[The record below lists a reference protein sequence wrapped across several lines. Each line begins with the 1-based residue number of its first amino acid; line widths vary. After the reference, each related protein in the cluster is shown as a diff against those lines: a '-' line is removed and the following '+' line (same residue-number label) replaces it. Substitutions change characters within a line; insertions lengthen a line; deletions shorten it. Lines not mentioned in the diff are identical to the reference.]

1 MKVFLRGC
9 NKFFLIEFKPNQTN
23 LLCQFINK
31 QLIFN
36 QNQKFPFSSQIG
48 DHRPQYAFVT
58 QNGHQQQHSRSNG
71 FQPPQFRSQPPPTSN
86 TTNSGQTIP
95 KNIDDGGF
103 EQQREFLHPTSQ
115 ATDQFQKQD
124 ISSVNGTLQRDES
137 PMKFQSEMPPPT
149 IKGKNFF
156 WNLAVSKI
164 DFKIE
169 LSINDSSFL
178 YYVNAKNYSY
188 FF

>member
-23 LLCQFINK
+23 LLCQFVNK
-31 QLIFN
+31 QLIF
-36 QNQKFPFSSQIG
+36 NQKFPFSSQIG

-58 QNGHQQQHSRSNG
+58 QNGHQQQHPRGND
-71 FQPPQFRSQPPPTSN
+71 FQSPQFRPQPPPTSN
-86 TTNSGQTIP
+86 STNSCQTNS
-95 KNIDDGGF
+95 KNIDNGGF
-103 EQQREFLHPTSQ
+103 EQREFFHPTSQ

-149 IKGKNFF
+149 IKGKKNFCGT
-156 WNLAVSKI
+156 
-164 DFKIE
+164 
-169 LSINDSSFL
+169 
-178 YYVNAKNYSY
+178 
-188 FF
+188 